1 MLNSLVPIAALVCFM
16 LMPYTNG
23 GLYAALALIAL
34 CRGAVWELI
43 GLIRRF
49 VTARIDE
56 LDVRGAIEEAKPALL
71 NGLMQL
77 STLPYAAVRTAD
89 AIVRTLWRV
98 YASHKNTV
106 LVDFCMEIPD
116 GGAIAVMGA
125 SGSGKTTLLRILLG
139 LEKPNSGEILGLN
152 NKRFAVVFQ
161 EDRLLQHR
169 TARQNVEIPLIGT
182 QIEKTNVHKIAGTAL
197 RDVELNGFEDFSVR
211 ELSGGMCRN
220 SCYRQ
225 HQL

>member
-1 MLNSLVPIAALVCFM
+1 MIKLNKGCFSYDGEH
-16 LMPYTNG
+16 P
-23 GLYAALALIAL
+23 
-34 CRGAVWELI
+34 
-43 GLIRRF
+43 
-49 VTARIDE
+49 
-56 LDVRGAIEEAKPALL
+56 
-71 NGLMQL
+71 
-77 STLPYAAVRTAD
+77 
-89 AIVRTLWRV
+89 
-98 YASHKNTV
+98 V

-182 QIEKTNVHKIAGTAL
+182 QIGKTNVHKIAGTAL

-211 ELSGGMCRN
+211 ELSGGMCRRVALARAIAFARSGLGRDAAILDEPLKGLDN
-220 SCYRQ
+220 AMKKRIVPRFIDAFATRVIITHDENEAELFGCGTIIR
-225 HQL
+225 LNRI

>member
-1 MLNSLVPIAALVCFM
+1 MIKLNKVCFSYDGEH
-16 LMPYTNG
+16 P
-23 GLYAALALIAL
+23 
-34 CRGAVWELI
+34 
-43 GLIRRF
+43 
-49 VTARIDE
+49 
-56 LDVRGAIEEAKPALL
+56 
-71 NGLMQL
+71 
-77 STLPYAAVRTAD
+77 
-89 AIVRTLWRV
+89 
-98 YASHKNTV
+98 V

-182 QIEKTNVHKIAGTAL
+182 QIEKTNVHKIGGTAL

-211 ELSGGMCRN
+211 ELSGGMCRRVALARAIAFARSGLGRDAAILDEPLKGLDN
-220 SCYRQ
+220 AMKKRIVPRFIDAFATRVIITHDENEAELFECGTIIR
-225 HQL
+225 LNRI

>member
-1 MLNSLVPIAALVCFM
+1 MIKLNKVCFSYDGEH
-16 LMPYTNG
+16 P
-23 GLYAALALIAL
+23 
-34 CRGAVWELI
+34 
-43 GLIRRF
+43 
-49 VTARIDE
+49 
-56 LDVRGAIEEAKPALL
+56 
-71 NGLMQL
+71 
-77 STLPYAAVRTAD
+77 
-89 AIVRTLWRV
+89 
-98 YASHKNTV
+98 V

-116 GGAIAVMGA
+116 DGAIAVMGA

-182 QIEKTNVHKIAGTAL
+182 LIEKTNVHKIAGTAL

-211 ELSGGMCRN
+211 ELSGGMCRRVALARAIAFARSGLGRDAAILDEPLKGLDN
-220 SCYRQ
+220 AMKKRIVPRFIDAFATRVIITHDENEAELFECGTIIR
-225 HQL
+225 LNRI

>member
-1 MLNSLVPIAALVCFM
+1 MIKLNKVCFSYDGEH
-16 LMPYTNG
+16 P
-23 GLYAALALIAL
+23 
-34 CRGAVWELI
+34 
-43 GLIRRF
+43 
-49 VTARIDE
+49 
-56 LDVRGAIEEAKPALL
+56 
-71 NGLMQL
+71 
-77 STLPYAAVRTAD
+77 
-89 AIVRTLWRV
+89 
-98 YASHKNTV
+98 V

-211 ELSGGMCRN
+211 ELSGGMCRRVALARAIAFARSGLGSIVPRFIDAFATRVIITHDEN
-220 SCYRQ
+220 EAELFGCGTIIR
-225 HQL
+225 LNRI

>member
-1 MLNSLVPIAALVCFM
+1 MIKLNKVCFSYDGEH
-16 LMPYTNG
+16 P
-23 GLYAALALIAL
+23 
-34 CRGAVWELI
+34 
-43 GLIRRF
+43 
-49 VTARIDE
+49 
-56 LDVRGAIEEAKPALL
+56 
-71 NGLMQL
+71 
-77 STLPYAAVRTAD
+77 
-89 AIVRTLWRV
+89 
-98 YASHKNTV
+98 V
-106 LVDFCMEIPD
+106 LVDFYMEIPD

-211 ELSGGMCRN
+211 ELSGGMCRRVALARAIAFARSGLGRDAAILDEPLKGLDN
-220 SCYRQ
+220 AMKKRIVPRFIDAFATRVIITHDENEAELFECGTIIR
-225 HQL
+225 LNRI

>member
-1 MLNSLVPIAALVCFM
+1 MIKLNKVCFSYDGEH
-16 LMPYTNG
+16 P
-23 GLYAALALIAL
+23 
-34 CRGAVWELI
+34 
-43 GLIRRF
+43 
-49 VTARIDE
+49 
-56 LDVRGAIEEAKPALL
+56 
-71 NGLMQL
+71 
-77 STLPYAAVRTAD
+77 
-89 AIVRTLWRV
+89 
-98 YASHKNTV
+98 V

-182 QIEKTNVHKIAGTAL
+182 QIGKTNVHKIAGTAL

-211 ELSGGMCRN
+211 ELSGGMCRRVALARAIAFARSGLGRDAAILDEPLKGLDN
-220 SCYRQ
+220 AMKKRIVPRFIDAFATRVIITHDENEAELFGCGMIIR
-225 HQL
+225 LNRI

>member
-1 MLNSLVPIAALVCFM
+1 MIKLNKVCFSYDGEH
-16 LMPYTNG
+16 P
-23 GLYAALALIAL
+23 
-34 CRGAVWELI
+34 
-43 GLIRRF
+43 
-49 VTARIDE
+49 
-56 LDVRGAIEEAKPALL
+56 
-71 NGLMQL
+71 
-77 STLPYAAVRTAD
+77 
-89 AIVRTLWRV
+89 
-98 YASHKNTV
+98 V

-116 GGAIAVMGA
+116 DGAIAVMGA

-211 ELSGGMCRN
+211 ELSGGMCRRVALARAIAFARSGLGRDAAILDEPLKGLDN
-220 SCYRQ
+220 AMKKRIVPRFIDAFATRVIITHEAELFECGTIIR
-225 HQL
+225 LNRI

>member
-1 MLNSLVPIAALVCFM
+1 MIKLNKVCFSYDGEH
-16 LMPYTNG
+16 P
-23 GLYAALALIAL
+23 
-34 CRGAVWELI
+34 
-43 GLIRRF
+43 
-49 VTARIDE
+49 
-56 LDVRGAIEEAKPALL
+56 
-71 NGLMQL
+71 
-77 STLPYAAVRTAD
+77 
-89 AIVRTLWRV
+89 
-98 YASHKNTV
+98 V
-106 LVDFCMEIPD
+106 LVDFCMEILD

-211 ELSGGMCRN
+211 ELSGGMCRRVALARAIAFARSGLGRDAAILDEPLKGLDN
-220 SCYRQ
+220 AMKKRIVPRFIDAFATRVIITHDENEAELFECGTIIR
-225 HQL
+225 LNRI

>member
-1 MLNSLVPIAALVCFM
+1 MIKLNKVCFSYDGEH
-16 LMPYTNG
+16 P
-23 GLYAALALIAL
+23 
-34 CRGAVWELI
+34 
-43 GLIRRF
+43 
-49 VTARIDE
+49 
-56 LDVRGAIEEAKPALL
+56 
-71 NGLMQL
+71 
-77 STLPYAAVRTAD
+77 
-89 AIVRTLWRV
+89 
-98 YASHKNTV
+98 V

-182 QIEKTNVHKIAGTAL
+182 QIEKTNVYKIAGTAL

-211 ELSGGMCRN
+211 ELSGGMCRRVALARAIAFARSGLGRDAAILDEPLKGLDN
-220 SCYRQ
+220 AMKKRIVPRFIDAFATRVIITHDENEAELFECGTIIR
-225 HQL
+225 LNRI

>member
-1 MLNSLVPIAALVCFM
+1 
-16 LMPYTNG
+16 
-23 GLYAALALIAL
+23 
-34 CRGAVWELI
+34 
-43 GLIRRF
+43 
-49 VTARIDE
+49 
-56 LDVRGAIEEAKPALL
+56 
-71 NGLMQL
+71 
-77 STLPYAAVRTAD
+77 
-89 AIVRTLWRV
+89 
-98 YASHKNTV
+98 
-106 LVDFCMEIPD
+106 MEIPD

-197 RDVELNGFEDFSVR
+197 RDVELNEFEDFSVR
-211 ELSGGMCRN
+211 ELSGGMCRRVALARAIAFARSGLGRDAAILDEPLKGLDN
-220 SCYRQ
+220 AMKKRIVPRFIDAFATRVIITHDENEAELFGCGTIIR
-225 HQL
+225 LNRF

>member
-1 MLNSLVPIAALVCFM
+1 MIKLNKVCFSYDGEH
-16 LMPYTNG
+16 P
-23 GLYAALALIAL
+23 
-34 CRGAVWELI
+34 
-43 GLIRRF
+43 
-49 VTARIDE
+49 
-56 LDVRGAIEEAKPALL
+56 
-71 NGLMQL
+71 
-77 STLPYAAVRTAD
+77 
-89 AIVRTLWRV
+89 
-98 YASHKNTV
+98 V

-152 NKRFAVVFQ
+152 NKRFAAVFQ

-182 QIEKTNVHKIAGTAL
+182 QIGKTNVHKIAGTAL

-211 ELSGGMCRN
+211 ELSGGMCRRVALARAIAFARSGLGRDAAILDEPLKGLDN
-220 SCYRQ
+220 AMKKRIIPRFIDAFATRVIITHDENEAELFECGTIIR
-225 HQL
+225 LNRI

>member
-1 MLNSLVPIAALVCFM
+1 MIKLNKVCFSYDGEH
-16 LMPYTNG
+16 P
-23 GLYAALALIAL
+23 
-34 CRGAVWELI
+34 
-43 GLIRRF
+43 
-49 VTARIDE
+49 
-56 LDVRGAIEEAKPALL
+56 
-71 NGLMQL
+71 
-77 STLPYAAVRTAD
+77 
-89 AIVRTLWRV
+89 
-98 YASHKNTV
+98 V

-152 NKRFAVVFQ
+152 NKRFAAVFQ

-211 ELSGGMCRN
+211 ELSGGMCRRVALARAIAFARSGLGRDAAILDEPLKGLDN
-220 SCYRQ
+220 AMKKRIVPRFIDAFATRVIITHDENEAELFGCGTIIR
-225 HQL
+225 LNRF

>member
-1 MLNSLVPIAALVCFM
+1 MIKLNKVCFSYDGEY
-16 LMPYTNG
+16 P
-23 GLYAALALIAL
+23 
-34 CRGAVWELI
+34 
-43 GLIRRF
+43 
-49 VTARIDE
+49 
-56 LDVRGAIEEAKPALL
+56 
-71 NGLMQL
+71 
-77 STLPYAAVRTAD
+77 
-89 AIVRTLWRV
+89 
-98 YASHKNTV
+98 V

-197 RDVELNGFEDFSVR
+197 RDVELNGFENFSVR
-211 ELSGGMCRN
+211 ELSGGMCRRVALARAIAFARSGLGRDAAILDEPLKGLDN
-220 SCYRQ
+220 AMKKRIVPRFIDAFATRVIITHDENEAELFECGTIIR
-225 HQL
+225 LNRI

>member
-1 MLNSLVPIAALVCFM
+1 MIKLNKVCFSYDGEH
-16 LMPYTNG
+16 P
-23 GLYAALALIAL
+23 
-34 CRGAVWELI
+34 
-43 GLIRRF
+43 
-49 VTARIDE
+49 
-56 LDVRGAIEEAKPALL
+56 
-71 NGLMQL
+71 
-77 STLPYAAVRTAD
+77 
-89 AIVRTLWRV
+89 
-98 YASHKNTV
+98 V

-152 NKRFAVVFQ
+152 NKRFAIVFQ

-182 QIEKTNVHKIAGTAL
+182 QIGKTNVHKIAGTAL

-211 ELSGGMCRN
+211 ELSGGMCRRVALARAIAFARSGLGRDAAILDEPLKGLDN
-220 SCYRQ
+220 AMKKRIVPRFIDAFATRVIITHDENEAELFECGTIIR
-225 HQL
+225 LNRI

>member
-1 MLNSLVPIAALVCFM
+1 MIKLNKVCFSYDGEH
-16 LMPYTNG
+16 P
-23 GLYAALALIAL
+23 
-34 CRGAVWELI
+34 
-43 GLIRRF
+43 
-49 VTARIDE
+49 
-56 LDVRGAIEEAKPALL
+56 
-71 NGLMQL
+71 
-77 STLPYAAVRTAD
+77 
-89 AIVRTLWRV
+89 
-98 YASHKNTV
+98 V

-161 EDRLLQHR
+161 EDSLLQHR

-211 ELSGGMCRN
+211 ELSGGMCRRVALARAIAFARSGLGRDAAILDEPLKGLDN
-220 SCYRQ
+220 AMKKRIVPRFIDAFATRVIITHDENEAELFECGTIIR
-225 HQL
+225 LNRI

>member
-1 MLNSLVPIAALVCFM
+1 MIKLNKVCFSYDGEH
-16 LMPYTNG
+16 P
-23 GLYAALALIAL
+23 
-34 CRGAVWELI
+34 
-43 GLIRRF
+43 
-49 VTARIDE
+49 
-56 LDVRGAIEEAKPALL
+56 
-71 NGLMQL
+71 
-77 STLPYAAVRTAD
+77 
-89 AIVRTLWRV
+89 
-98 YASHKNTV
+98 V

-182 QIEKTNVHKIAGTAL
+182 QIGKTNVHKIAGTAL

-211 ELSGGMCRN
+211 ELSGGMCRRVALARAIAFARSGLGRDAAILDEPLKGLDN
-220 SCYRQ
+220 AMKKRIVPRFIDAFATRVIITHDENEAELFECGTIIR
-225 HQL
+225 LDRI

>member
-1 MLNSLVPIAALVCFM
+1 MIKLNKVCFSYDGEH
-16 LMPYTNG
+16 P
-23 GLYAALALIAL
+23 
-34 CRGAVWELI
+34 
-43 GLIRRF
+43 
-49 VTARIDE
+49 
-56 LDVRGAIEEAKPALL
+56 
-71 NGLMQL
+71 
-77 STLPYAAVRTAD
+77 
-89 AIVRTLWRV
+89 
-98 YASHKNTV
+98 V

-139 LEKPNSGEILGLN
+139 LEKPNSGEIFGLN

-197 RDVELNGFEDFSVR
+197 RDVELNEFEDFSVR
-211 ELSGGMCRN
+211 ELSGGMCRRVALARAIAFARSGLGRDAAILDEPLKGLDN
-220 SCYRQ
+220 AMKKRIVPRFIDAFATRVIITHDENEAELFGCGTIIR
-225 HQL
+225 LNRI

>member
-1 MLNSLVPIAALVCFM
+1 MIKLNKVCFSYDGEH
-16 LMPYTNG
+16 P
-23 GLYAALALIAL
+23 
-34 CRGAVWELI
+34 
-43 GLIRRF
+43 
-49 VTARIDE
+49 
-56 LDVRGAIEEAKPALL
+56 
-71 NGLMQL
+71 
-77 STLPYAAVRTAD
+77 
-89 AIVRTLWRV
+89 
-98 YASHKNTV
+98 V

-152 NKRFAVVFQ
+152 NKRFADDFQ

-211 ELSGGMCRN
+211 ELSGGMCRRVALARAIAFARSGLGRDAAILDEPLKGLDN
-220 SCYRQ
+220 AMKKRIVPRFIDAFATRVIITHDENEAELFECGTIIR
-225 HQL
+225 LNRI

>member
-1 MLNSLVPIAALVCFM
+1 MIKLNKVCFSYDGEH
-16 LMPYTNG
+16 P
-23 GLYAALALIAL
+23 
-34 CRGAVWELI
+34 
-43 GLIRRF
+43 
-49 VTARIDE
+49 
-56 LDVRGAIEEAKPALL
+56 
-71 NGLMQL
+71 
-77 STLPYAAVRTAD
+77 
-89 AIVRTLWRV
+89 
-98 YASHKNTV
+98 V

-182 QIEKTNVHKIAGTAL
+182 QIGKTNVHKIAGTAL

-211 ELSGGMCRN
+211 ELSGGMCRRVALARAIAFARSGLGRDAAILDEPLKGLDN
-220 SCYRQ
+220 AMKKRIIPRFIDAFATRVIITHDENEAELFECGTIIR
-225 HQL
+225 LNRI

>member
-1 MLNSLVPIAALVCFM
+1 MIKLNKVCFSYDGEH
-16 LMPYTNG
+16 P
-23 GLYAALALIAL
+23 
-34 CRGAVWELI
+34 
-43 GLIRRF
+43 
-49 VTARIDE
+49 
-56 LDVRGAIEEAKPALL
+56 
-71 NGLMQL
+71 
-77 STLPYAAVRTAD
+77 
-89 AIVRTLWRV
+89 
-98 YASHKNTV
+98 V

-211 ELSGGMCRN
+211 ELSGGMCRRVALARAIAFARSGLGRDAAILDEPLKGLDN
-220 SCYRQ
+220 AMKKGIVPRFIDAFATRVIITHDENEAELFECGTIIR
-225 HQL
+225 LNRI

>member
-1 MLNSLVPIAALVCFM
+1 MIKLNKVCFSYDGEH
-16 LMPYTNG
+16 P
-23 GLYAALALIAL
+23 
-34 CRGAVWELI
+34 
-43 GLIRRF
+43 
-49 VTARIDE
+49 
-56 LDVRGAIEEAKPALL
+56 
-71 NGLMQL
+71 
-77 STLPYAAVRTAD
+77 
-89 AIVRTLWRV
+89 
-98 YASHKNTV
+98 V

-197 RDVELNGFEDFSVR
+197 RDVELNEFEDFP
-211 ELSGGMCRN
+211 
-220 SCYRQ
+220 
-225 HQL
+225 

>member
-1 MLNSLVPIAALVCFM
+1 MIKLNKVCFS
-16 LMPYTNG
+16 YD
-23 GLYAALALIAL
+23 
-34 CRGAVWELI
+34 
-43 GLIRRF
+43 
-49 VTARIDE
+49 DE
-56 LDVRGAIEEAKPALL
+56 HP
-71 NGLMQL
+71 
-77 STLPYAAVRTAD
+77 
-89 AIVRTLWRV
+89 
-98 YASHKNTV
+98 V

-116 GGAIAVMGA
+116 DGAIAVMGA

-211 ELSGGMCRN
+211 ELSGGMCRRVALARAIAFARSGLGRDAAILDEPLKGLDN
-220 SCYRQ
+220 AMKKRIVPRFIDAFATRVIITHDENEAELFECGTIIR
-225 HQL
+225 LNRI

>member
-1 MLNSLVPIAALVCFM
+1 MIKLNKVCFSYDGEH
-16 LMPYTNG
+16 P
-23 GLYAALALIAL
+23 
-34 CRGAVWELI
+34 
-43 GLIRRF
+43 
-49 VTARIDE
+49 
-56 LDVRGAIEEAKPALL
+56 
-71 NGLMQL
+71 
-77 STLPYAAVRTAD
+77 
-89 AIVRTLWRV
+89 
-98 YASHKNTV
+98 V

-152 NKRFAVVFQ
+152 NKRFAAVFQ

-211 ELSGGMCRN
+211 ELSGGMCRRVALARAIAFARSGLGRDAAILDEPLKGLDN
-220 SCYRQ
+220 AMKKRIVPRFIEAFATRVIITHDENEAELFECGTIIR
-225 HQL
+225 LNRI

>member
-1 MLNSLVPIAALVCFM
+1 MIKLNKVCFSYDGEH
-16 LMPYTNG
+16 P
-23 GLYAALALIAL
+23 
-34 CRGAVWELI
+34 
-43 GLIRRF
+43 
-49 VTARIDE
+49 
-56 LDVRGAIEEAKPALL
+56 
-71 NGLMQL
+71 
-77 STLPYAAVRTAD
+77 
-89 AIVRTLWRV
+89 
-98 YASHKNTV
+98 V

-211 ELSGGMCRN
+211 ELSGGMCRRVALARAIAFARSGLGRDAAILDEPLKGLDN
-220 SCYRQ
+220 AMKKRIVPRFIDAFATRVIITHDENEAELFECGMIIR
-225 HQL
+225 LNRI

>member
-1 MLNSLVPIAALVCFM
+1 MIKLNKVCF
-16 LMPYTNG
+16 
-23 GLYAALALIAL
+23 LYD
-34 CRGAVWELI
+34 GEH
-43 GLIRRF
+43 
-49 VTARIDE
+49 
-56 LDVRGAIEEAKPALL
+56 P
-71 NGLMQL
+71 
-77 STLPYAAVRTAD
+77 
-89 AIVRTLWRV
+89 
-98 YASHKNTV
+98 V

-152 NKRFAVVFQ
+152 NKRFAAVFQ

-182 QIEKTNVHKIAGTAL
+182 QIGKTNVHKIAGTAL

-211 ELSGGMCRN
+211 ELSGGMCRRVALARAIAFARSGLGRDAAILDEPLKGLDN
-220 SCYRQ
+220 AMKKRIVPRFIDAFATRVIITHDENEAELFECGTIIR
-225 HQL
+225 LNRI

>member
-1 MLNSLVPIAALVCFM
+1 MIKLNKVCFSYDGEH
-16 LMPYTNG
+16 P
-23 GLYAALALIAL
+23 
-34 CRGAVWELI
+34 
-43 GLIRRF
+43 
-49 VTARIDE
+49 
-56 LDVRGAIEEAKPALL
+56 
-71 NGLMQL
+71 
-77 STLPYAAVRTAD
+77 
-89 AIVRTLWRV
+89 
-98 YASHKNTV
+98 V

-161 EDRLLQHR
+161 EDRLLQQR

-211 ELSGGMCRN
+211 ELSGGMCRRVALARAIAFARSGLGRDAAILDEPLKGLDN
-220 SCYRQ
+220 AMKKRIVPRFIDAFATRVIITHDENEAELFECGTIIR
-225 HQL
+225 LNRI

>member
-1 MLNSLVPIAALVCFM
+1 MIKLNKVCFSYDGEH
-16 LMPYTNG
+16 P
-23 GLYAALALIAL
+23 
-34 CRGAVWELI
+34 
-43 GLIRRF
+43 
-49 VTARIDE
+49 
-56 LDVRGAIEEAKPALL
+56 
-71 NGLMQL
+71 
-77 STLPYAAVRTAD
+77 
-89 AIVRTLWRV
+89 
-98 YASHKNTV
+98 V

-139 LEKPNSGEILGLN
+139 LEKPNYGEILGLN

-211 ELSGGMCRN
+211 ELSGGMCRRVALARAIAFARSGLGRDAAILDEPLKGLDN
-220 SCYRQ
+220 AMKKRIVPRFIDAFATRVIITHDENEAELFGCGTIIR
-225 HQL
+225 LNRI

>member
-1 MLNSLVPIAALVCFM
+1 MIKLNKVCFSYDGEH
-16 LMPYTNG
+16 P
-23 GLYAALALIAL
+23 
-34 CRGAVWELI
+34 V
-43 GLIRRF
+43 F
-49 VTARIDE
+49 
-56 LDVRGAIEEAKPALL
+56 
-71 NGLMQL
+71 
-77 STLPYAAVRTAD
+77 
-89 AIVRTLWRV
+89 
-98 YASHKNTV
+98 
-106 LVDFCMEIPD
+106 VDFCMEIPD

-125 SGSGKTTLLRILLG
+125 SGSGKTTLLRILLC

-211 ELSGGMCRN
+211 ELSGGMCRRVALARAIAFARSGLGRDAAILDEPLKGLDN
-220 SCYRQ
+220 AMKKRIVPRFIDAFATRVIITHDENEAELFECGTIIR
-225 HQL
+225 LNRI

>member
-1 MLNSLVPIAALVCFM
+1 MIKLNKVCFSYDGEH
-16 LMPYTNG
+16 P
-23 GLYAALALIAL
+23 
-34 CRGAVWELI
+34 
-43 GLIRRF
+43 
-49 VTARIDE
+49 
-56 LDVRGAIEEAKPALL
+56 
-71 NGLMQL
+71 
-77 STLPYAAVRTAD
+77 
-89 AIVRTLWRV
+89 
-98 YASHKNTV
+98 V

-182 QIEKTNVHKIAGTAL
+182 QIEKTKVHKIAGTAL

-211 ELSGGMCRN
+211 ELSGGMCRRVALARAIAFARSGLGRDAAILDEPLKGLDN
-220 SCYRQ
+220 AMKKRIVPRFIDAFATRVIITHDENEAELFECGTIIR
-225 HQL
+225 LNRI

>member
-1 MLNSLVPIAALVCFM
+1 MIKLNKVCFSYDGEH
-16 LMPYTNG
+16 P
-23 GLYAALALIAL
+23 
-34 CRGAVWELI
+34 
-43 GLIRRF
+43 
-49 VTARIDE
+49 
-56 LDVRGAIEEAKPALL
+56 
-71 NGLMQL
+71 
-77 STLPYAAVRTAD
+77 
-89 AIVRTLWRV
+89 
-98 YASHKNTV
+98 V

-125 SGSGKTTLLRILLG
+125 SGSGETTLLRILLG

-182 QIEKTNVHKIAGTAL
+182 QIGKTNVHKIAGTAL

-211 ELSGGMCRN
+211 ELSGGMCRRVALARAIAFARSGLGRDAAILDEPLKGLDN
-220 SCYRQ
+220 AMKKRIVPRFIDAFATRVIITHDENEAELFECGTIIR
-225 HQL
+225 LNRI

>member
-1 MLNSLVPIAALVCFM
+1 MIKLNKVCFSYDGEH
-16 LMPYTNG
+16 P
-23 GLYAALALIAL
+23 
-34 CRGAVWELI
+34 
-43 GLIRRF
+43 
-49 VTARIDE
+49 
-56 LDVRGAIEEAKPALL
+56 
-71 NGLMQL
+71 
-77 STLPYAAVRTAD
+77 
-89 AIVRTLWRV
+89 
-98 YASHKNTV
+98 V

-152 NKRFAVVFQ
+152 NKRFAAVFQ

-182 QIEKTNVHKIAGTAL
+182 QIGKTNVHKIAGTAL

-211 ELSGGMCRN
+211 ELSGGMCRRVALARAIAFARSGLGRDAAILDEPLKGLDN
-220 SCYRQ
+220 AMKKRIVPRFIDAFATRVIITHDENEAELFGCGTIIR
-225 HQL
+225 LNRF

>member
-1 MLNSLVPIAALVCFM
+1 MIKMNKVCFSYDGEH
-16 LMPYTNG
+16 P
-23 GLYAALALIAL
+23 
-34 CRGAVWELI
+34 
-43 GLIRRF
+43 
-49 VTARIDE
+49 
-56 LDVRGAIEEAKPALL
+56 
-71 NGLMQL
+71 
-77 STLPYAAVRTAD
+77 
-89 AIVRTLWRV
+89 
-98 YASHKNTV
+98 V

-182 QIEKTNVHKIAGTAL
+182 QIGKTNVHKIAGTAL
-197 RDVELNGFEDFSVR
+197 RDVELNGFENFSVR
-211 ELSGGMCRN
+211 ELSGGMCRRVALARAIAFARSGLGRDAAILDEPLKGLDN
-220 SCYRQ
+220 AMKKRIVPRFIDAFATRVIITHDENEAELFECGTIIR
-225 HQL
+225 LNRI